1 MPRVTEEAFEEG
13 TEIVRVYLA
22 ATLNEAKAVE
32 QALDGA
38 GLDYLAET
46 ERYAAPAALG
56 SRLRTG
62 VGFWVSAA
70 AVEPAASA
78 LEQAGLTSGL
88 VER

>member
-1 MPRVTEEAFEEG
+1 VPRVTEEEFEEG
-13 TEIVRVYLA
+13 SEIVRVYLA
-22 ATLNEAKAVE
+22 ATLSEAKAVE
-32 QALDGA
+32 GILDGA

-56 SRLRTG
+56 SRQRTG

-70 AVEPAASA
+70 AVEPAAAA
-78 LEQAGLTSGL
+78 LLRAGLTSGL